1 MAARSFPRAARMYD
15 LSSSTRSAIVSALA
29 LLAAVA
35 PACAGTGVPHIRDV
49 AFSGKNGNFSLAITG
64 SDFGPAPDGI
74 PCTACSPLQ
83 LQVVD
88 IVSQPQQQTINVT
101 RWSDTAI
108 TVTGVA
114 VRKGESLRVAV
125 YNQTLG
131 NVDTWGGPVMLMK
144 KNTPVIDS
152 IARAG
157 SGASLTLTI
166 SGSGFGPAPAG
177 IGNEFNSPYFVFT
190 DYNAQLPGTDGF
202 PWNAGYCG
210 ANDCNAVT
218 VNIVSWSDSQ
228 IVMDGFGS
236 MYGNDWVVNPH
247 DAFCVGVWSSQ
258 STSDGTTGGTYACKR
273 APK

>member
-1 MAARSFPRAARMYD
+1 MSNFISAARS
-15 LSSSTRSAIVSALA
+15 AIYLTLA
-29 LLAAVA
+29 LLALGA
-35 PACAGTGVPHIRDV
+35 PVHAGVGVPHIQDV
-49 AFSGKNGNFSLAITG
+49 AFNGKNGNFSLTITG
-64 SDFGPAPDGI
+64 ADFGAAPDGI

-88 IVSQPQQQTINVT
+88 IVSQPLQQTIDVT
-101 RWSDTAI
+101 NWSDTSI

-114 VRKGESLRVAV
+114 AKRGDGLRVAV

-131 NVDTWGGPVMLMK
+131 NVDTWGGPVVRQ
-144 KNTPVIDS
+144 KNGTPIIDS
-152 IARAG
+152 IVR
-157 SGASLTLTI
+157 SGGGATLSLTIT
-166 SGSGFGPAPAG
+166 GSGFGPAPAG
-177 IGNEFNSPYFVFT
+177 IGNEFNSPFFVFT

-218 VNIVSWSDSQ
+218 VNISSWTDNQ

-247 DAFCVGVWSSQ
+247 DAFCVGIWSSQ
-258 STSDGTTGGTYACKR
+258 STSNGTTGGSYRCKR